1 MANPLIYLFKP
12 EPAHQLA
19 LWALKHGLG
28 PRRRLDHPALRT
40 RLLGKDLV
48 NPIGLSAGAEKRA
61 EALPGWRAMGFGM
74 VEAGTVTLK
83 PRSGNP
89 GPRVWRVPRHGVVNW
104 LGLPGAGIGSFAT
117 QLRAFNQHKLRDE
130 LLLGAS
136 LASPDGDL
144 GEFGELAE
152 RCAPWVDYLTLNAS
166 CPNVSHACE
175 SDPARTARR
184 QVEAVVRRAQEK
196 PVLLKLGPS
205 SDSAAIR
212 LMVEAAME
220 AGAKGIVAT
229 NTVPWDKRSLIG
241 DVGFEWPTHDQQPV
255 GGYSGP
261 ALLDIAC
268 FMVAECR
275 DQLGPD
281 VPIIGVGGVQ
291 SGQDAVRLMD
301 AGANAIQLYT
311 GLIYHGGSLLKE
323 IANAIVQQRS

>member
-1 MANPLIYLFKP
+1 MANPLIHLLKP

-19 LWALKHGLG
+19 LWALRHGLG
-28 PRRRLDHPALRT
+28 PRQQLDDPALRT
-40 RLLGKDLV
+40 RLLGRNLV
-48 NPIGLSAGAEKRA
+48 NPIGLAAGAEKKA

-83 PRSGNP
+83 ARKGNP
-89 GPRVWRVPRHGVVNW
+89 APRLWRVPGQGVVNW
-104 LGLPGAGIGSFAT
+104 MGLPGDGIGSFVT
-117 QLRAFNQHKLRDE
+117 NLRAFHQHKARDE

-175 SDPARTARR
+175 NDPARTAKR
-184 QVEAVVRRAQEK
+184 QLEAVVRRAQEK

-205 SDSAAIR
+205 TDSAAIR
-212 LMVEAAME
+212 LMVDAAME
-220 AGAKGIVAT
+220 AGAAGIVAT
-229 NTVPWDKRSLIG
+229 NTLPWDKRELIG
-241 DVGFEWPTHDQQPV
+241 DNGFEWPRHEQQPV
-255 GGYSGP
+255 GGYSGA
-261 ALLDIAC
+261 ALLDITC
-268 FMVAECR
+268 FMASECR

-291 SGQDAVRLMD
+291 SGADAVRLLD

-311 GLIYHGGSLLKE
+311 GLIYRGASLLKE
-323 IANAIVQQRS
+323 IADAIVQHRG